1 MTREEF
7 STVQPGDRLV
17 TATPE
22 MLENIGTVVDAWDE
36 EAKRCL
42 GERIAV
48 VTHITTGYDGLP
60 RVQIDLDN
68 GVYGWCCDEFI
79 CFADCNDCDCDEF
92 EDSGAPIDIMM

>member
-22 MLENIGTVVDAWDE
+22 ILENKGTVVDTWDK
-36 EAKRCL
+36 EARCCL
-42 GERIAV
+42 GEKIAV
-48 VTHITTGYDGLP
+48 VTDIISNYNGYY
-60 RVQIDLDN
+60 RVHIDLDN
-68 GVYGWCCDEFI
+68 GVYSWNCDDFI

-92 EDSGAPIDIMM
+92 EDSGAPIDILM